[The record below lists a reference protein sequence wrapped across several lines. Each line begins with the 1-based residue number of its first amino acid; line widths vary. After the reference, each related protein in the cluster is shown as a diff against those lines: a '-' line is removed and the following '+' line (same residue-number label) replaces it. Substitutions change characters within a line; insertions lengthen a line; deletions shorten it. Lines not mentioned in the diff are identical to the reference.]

1 MVAMPGGGSA
11 QAADVQVGGMS
22 GCLCR
27 SAAVARFKVASLR
40 KRAKLNG
47 GRLEFIPP
55 QIPTRVKEPPE
66 DEGWVHEVNL
76 DGYRT
81 QIVIDKGG
89 VRLYS
94 KNGRDWTMKYWPIA
108 LAVELPCRAA
118 IIDGEVI
125 VPGEQGAADWPAL
138 EAAIWNEP
146 SRLVFVA
153 VDILH
158 LDGRNLTSL
167 PLLQRKQALWRLVE
181 HGLGKIQYSEH
192 FEGSAPAIFRAIEKV
207 GIESIISKRADS
219 RYRSGPSTT
228 WLKTRYLDKTDF

>member
-1 MVAMPGGGSA
+1 M
-11 QAADVQVGGMS
+11 
-22 GCLCR
+22 
-27 SAAVARFKVASLR
+27 R
-40 KRAKLNG
+40 KRAKLNR

-55 QIPTRVKEPPE
+55 QIPTRVKEPPD

-94 KNGRDWTMKYWPIA
+94 KNGRDWTAKYWPIA

-125 VPGEQGAADWPAL
+125 VPGEQGPPDCPAL
-138 EAAIWNEP
+138 EAAIWHEP
-146 SRLVFVA
+146 DRLVFVA
-153 VDILH
+153 FDILH
-158 LDGRNLTSL
+158 LDGRNLASL
-167 PLLQRKQALWRLVE
+167 PLLQRKQALWQLIA

-192 FEGSAPAIFRAIEKV
+192 FEGSALAMFRVISKA
-207 GIESIISKRADS
+207 GLESIISKRADS

-228 WLKTRYLDKTDF
+228 WLKTRYLDKADF

>member
-1 MVAMPGGGSA
+1 MLAMLGGGSA
-11 QAADVQVGGMS
+11 QAAGVQVGRMS

-27 SAAVARFKVASLR
+27 SAAAARSKVASLS
-40 KRAKLNG
+40 KRAKVIG

-55 QIPTRVKEPPE
+55 QIPTLVERPPE
-66 DEGWVHEVNL
+66 GEGWVHEVKL

-81 QIVIDKGG
+81 QIIIDKGG

-94 KNGRDWTMKYWPIA
+94 KNGRDWTTKYWPIA
-108 LAVELPCRAA
+108 LAAELPCRSA

-125 VPGEQGAADWPAL
+125 VPGEQGASDCPAL

-153 VDILH
+153 FDILH
-158 LDGRNLTSL
+158 LNGRNLTSL
-167 PLLQRKQALWRLVE
+167 PRLQRKQALWQLVE

-192 FEGSAPAIFRAIEKV
+192 FEGNALAIFRAIDKLE
-207 GIESIISKRADS
+207 IIISKRTDS
-219 RYRSGPSTT
+219 RYRSGPSNT
-228 WLKTRYLDKTDF
+228 WLKAKYFEEAGS

>member
-1 MVAMPGGGSA
+1 
-11 QAADVQVGGMS
+11 MS

-27 SAAVARFKVASLR
+27 SAAAARSKVASLS
-40 KRAKLNG
+40 KRAKVNG

-55 QIPTRVKEPPE
+55 QIPTRVEEPPE

-81 QIVIDKGG
+81 QIIIDKGG

-94 KNGRDWTMKYWPIA
+94 KNGRDWTTKYWPIA

-125 VPGEQGAADWPAL
+125 VPGEQGAPDCPAL

-153 VDILH
+153 FDILH
-158 LDGRNLTSL
+158 LDGRNLASL
-167 PLLQRKQALWRLVE
+167 PQI
-181 HGLGKIQYSEH
+181 G
-192 FEGSAPAIFRAIEKV
+192 RAHV
-207 GIESIISKRADS
+207 
-219 RYRSGPSTT
+219 
-228 WLKTRYLDKTDF
+228 

>member
-1 MVAMPGGGSA
+1 
-11 QAADVQVGGMS
+11 MS
-22 GCLCR
+22 
-27 SAAVARFKVASLR
+27 
-40 KRAKLNG
+40 KRAKVNS

-55 QIPTRVKEPPE
+55 QIPTRVEQPPE

-81 QIVIDKGG
+81 QVIVDKDG

-94 KNGRDWTMKYWPIA
+94 KNGRDWTTKYWPIA
-108 LAVELPCRAA
+108 LAAELPCRAA
-118 IIDGEVI
+118 ILDGEVI
-125 VPGEQGAADWPAL
+125 VPGGQGASDCPAL

-153 VDILH
+153 FDILH
-158 LDGRNLTSL
+158 LDGRDLAAL

-181 HGLGKIQYSEH
+181 PGLGKIQYSEH
-192 FEGSAPAIFRAIEKV
+192 FEGSAPAIFRAV
-207 GIESIISKRADS
+207 GEMGLEGIISKRADS

-228 WLKTRYLDKTDF
+228 WLKARYCEQADQG

>member
-1 MVAMPGGGSA
+1 
-11 QAADVQVGGMS
+11 MS

-27 SAAVARFKVASLR
+27 SAAAWRSKVASLS
-40 KRAKLNG
+40 KRAKVNG

-55 QIPTRVKEPPE
+55 QIPTRVEQPPE

-81 QIVIDKGG
+81 QVIVDKDG

-94 KNGRDWTMKYWPIA
+94 KNGRDWTTKYWPIA
-108 LAVELPCRAA
+108 LAAELPCRAA
-118 IIDGEVI
+118 ILDGEVI
-125 VPGEQGAADWPAL
+125 VPGGQGASDCPAL

-153 VDILH
+153 FDILH
-158 LDGRNLTSL
+158 LDGRDLAAL

-181 HGLGKIQYSEH
+181 PGLGKIQYSEH
-192 FEGSAPAIFRAIEKV
+192 FEGSAPAIFRAV
-207 GIESIISKRADS
+207 GEMGLEGIISKRADS

-228 WLKTRYLDKTDF
+228 WLKARYCEQADQG